1 MPEGSSSMHQTRAGL
16 CTQHVS
22 KCGPNGAQM
31 VAFMEPKYRR
41 IVIQRSL
48 GPSQAPKASQM
59 VAKMAPEAA
68 KVDHMA
74 PYVEHLNLRT
84 AGS

>member
-1 MPEGSSSMHQTRAGL
+1 MHQTRAGL

-22 KCGPNGAQM
+22 KSGPNGAQM
-31 VAFMEPKYRR
+31 VALMEPQYRR

-48 GPSQAPKASQM
+48 GPSQAPKASQV
-59 VAKMAPEAA
+59 VAKIVPKAA

-74 PYVEHLNLRT
+74 PDACLLC
-84 AGS
+84 GF